1 MWLVTRTLKVI
12 YLYCSHETSPLM
24 SNTRPR
30 SSVARVSLGTR
41 PSLSLFL
48 ILLSVLSYGLSVL
61 SVGETIMFVIFKK
74 NSDDDNLLDRKDE
87 DELEEEND
95 DTTLDFNDESERAY
109 SNASSGHSE
118 EE

>member
-1 MWLVTRTLKVI
+1 MILDCLPNLSYQPADEVL
-12 YLYCSHETSPLM
+12 SGAETFSGLI
-24 SNTRPR
+24 
-30 SSVARVSLGTR
+30 
-41 PSLSLFL
+41 LSFVLFL

-95 DTTLDFNDESERAY
+95 ATTLDFNDESERAY